1 MPTTKTLTIK
11 GKENL
16 RHAIKYI
23 MNPDKTKNQTLTS
36 GHKINAVN
44 NAFLK

>member
-11 GKENL
+11 QERYLKE
-16 RHAIKYI
+16 AIRYI
-23 MNPDKTKNQTLTS
+23 LDPEKTKNQTLTS
-36 GHKINAVN
+36 GHKVNAVN